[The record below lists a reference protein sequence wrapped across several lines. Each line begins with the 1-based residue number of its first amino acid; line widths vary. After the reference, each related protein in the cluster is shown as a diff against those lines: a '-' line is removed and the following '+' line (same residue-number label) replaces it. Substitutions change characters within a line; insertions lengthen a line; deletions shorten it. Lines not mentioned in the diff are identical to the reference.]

1 VAGSADRTTSKDGA
15 KRVTNGGRPSRRLG
29 PLLCWAVVFADI
41 GTSVY
46 YTPGI
51 LYGQVGVHAALF
63 VTMTLVVFVL
73 LCVKYAEV
81 AIRYPG
87 GGGVVT
93 VATRAIHPF
102 AGLVGGLL
110 ILVDYFLTA
119 ALSAL
124 SGVIYLTVVAG
135 AMKPL
140 VLVVAVA
147 ALVLLG
153 LLNLIGVKTSAQVTA
168 IFATIAAAGQLA
180 VVIGVAIHLGPNGIL
195 NSFAH
200 LLSGP
205 RLSPL
210 GVLTGFSGAFL
221 AFSGLESIAQ
231 LAPAM
236 AEPRKK
242 VAPMAMG
249 LVVITVALTS
259 PLLTLW
265 STTLLDPAKNDPNQ
279 FVSLLGGFAAGPALQ
294 VSVAMSGALLLV
306 FASNTALIGTYNV
319 FLALAR
325 MHFLP
330 NALTVTNRWRKT
342 PHVAILVATAIP
354 VGIVVL
360 SQGNVGLLGDLYAFG
375 LLGAFSV
382 TCIALDLVRYQER
395 HVQRVGNEVVNV
407 GRIRFILG
415 LITTVL
421 VSTAWITNL
430 FAKPLATLFGG
441 TVTLIGAGIA
451 FLTYRRARRRG
462 PSPIFPHI
470 VHPQHPVVFM
480 SKGRRLPAS
489 RVLALLPHDPGQAEE
504 LANLAAADT
513 SGRPVAFV
521 YIAHPD
527 SARQAPPQMF
537 EIVDPYR
544 DDPTAQKV
552 FSQAE
557 AAARKARLD
566 SRFIYVPAGAAA
578 GTLDWLVTH
587 MAPDETIML
596 DDGAGLAVAD
606 RFTLERRRAGDTPVL
621 HYRAKPD

>member
-1 VAGSADRTTSKDGA
+1 MTLTRT
-15 KRVTNGGRPSRRLG
+15 RPGRRLG
-29 PLLCWAVVFADI
+29 PFLCWAVVFADI

-73 LCVKYAEV
+73 LCIKYAEV
-81 AIRYPG
+81 AVRYPE

-93 VATRAIHPF
+93 VATRAIHPL

-124 SGVIYLTVVAG
+124 SGVIYVTVVAG
-135 AMKPL
+135 PLKPT
-140 VLVVAVA
+140 VLIVTIA
-147 ALVLLG
+147 ALLLLG
-153 LLNLIGVKTSAQVTA
+153 LLNLVGVKTSAQATA
-168 IFATIAAAGQLA
+168 IFATAAALGQLA
-180 VVIGVAIHLGPNGIL
+180 VVAGVAIHLGPSGVL
-195 NSFAH
+195 NSFSH

-205 RLSPL
+205 RLGPL

-236 AEPRKK
+236 AEPRQR
-242 VAPMAMG
+242 VAPIAMG
-249 LVVITVALTS
+249 LVVMTVAITS

-279 FVSLLGGFAAGPALQ
+279 FVSLLGGFAAGPVLQ
-294 VSVAMSGALLLV
+294 ISVASSGALLLV

-319 FLALAR
+319 FLALAKLG
-325 MHFLP
+325 FLP
-330 NALTVTNRWRKT
+330 NALTKTNRWRKT
-342 PHVAILVATAIP
+342 PHVAILVATAVP
-354 VGIVVL
+354 VGVVVL
-360 SQGNVGLLGDLYAFG
+360 SRGNVVLLGDLYAFG

-382 TCIALDLVRYQER
+382 TCVALDVVRFHER
-395 HVQRVGNEVVNV
+395 RVQRLGREAVNV

-421 VSTAWITNL
+421 VSGAWITNL

-441 TVTLIGAGIA
+441 CVTLVGVGIA
-451 FLTYRRARRRG
+451 FVTYRRANRRG
-462 PSPIFPHI
+462 PSLLFPH
-470 VHPQHPVVFM
+470 VYHHQEPVVFI

-489 RVLALLPHDPGQAEE
+489 RVFALLPHDTEQAEQ
-504 LANLAAADT
+504 LAELAAADT

-521 YIAHPD
+521 YIAHSD
-527 SARQAPPQMF
+527 TAPTKDPQMF
-537 EIVDPYR
+537 EIIDPYR
-544 DDPTAQKV
+544 DDTTAQEV
-552 FSQAE
+552 FARAE

-566 SRFIYVPAGAAA
+566 SRFVYVPAEAPA
-578 GTLDWLVTH
+578 GTVDWLVTH
-587 MAPDETIML
+587 MAPEETLML
-596 DDGAGLAVAD
+596 DDGAGLAAAD
-606 RFTLERRRAGDTPVL
+606 KFTLERRRAGDTPVL
-621 HYRAKPD
+621 HYRAKPA

>member
-1 VAGSADRTTSKDGA
+1 VTSTHVRQG
-15 KRVTNGGRPSRRLG
+15 RRLG
-29 PLLCWAVVFADI
+29 PFLCWAVVFADI

-51 LYGQVGVHAALF
+51 LYHQVGVHAALF
-63 VTMTLVVFVL
+63 VTMTLFVFVL

-135 AMKPL
+135 SLKPL
-140 VLVVAVA
+140 VLVVTVA

-153 LLNLIGVKTSAQVTA
+153 LLNLVGVKASAQATA
-168 IFATIAAAGQLA
+168 IFATAAAAGQLA
-180 VVIGVAIHLGPNGIL
+180 VVVGVAIHLGPSGVL
-195 NSFAH
+195 NSFSH

-205 RLSPL
+205 RLGPL

-236 AEPRKK
+236 AEPRQR
-242 VAPMAMG
+242 VAPIAMG
-249 LVVITVALTS
+249 LVVMTVALTS

-279 FVSLLGGFAAGPALQ
+279 FISLLGGFAAGPVLQ
-294 VSVAMSGALLLV
+294 VSVAVSGALLLV
-306 FASNTALIGTYNV
+306 FASNTALIGTYHV
-319 FLALAR
+319 FLALAKMR
-325 MHFLP
+325 LLP
-330 NALTVTNRWRKT
+330 TVLTRTNRWRKT
-342 PHVAILVATAIP
+342 PHVAVIVATAVP
-354 VGIVVL
+354 VGIVVF
-360 SQGNVGLLGDLYAFG
+360 SGGNLGLLGDLYAFG

-382 TCIALDLVRYQER
+382 TSIALDLVRFHER
-395 HVQRVGNEVVNV
+395 HVQRLGKEAVNV

-415 LITTVL
+415 VITTVL
-421 VSTAWITNL
+421 VSGAWITNL
-430 FAKPLATLFGG
+430 FAKPKATLFGG
-441 TVTLIGAGIA
+441 GVTLIGVGIA
-451 FLTYRRARRRG
+451 FVTYRRARRRG
-462 PSPIFPHI
+462 HSQLFPH
-470 VHPQHPVVFM
+470 VHHPQQPVVFM
-480 SKGRRLPAS
+480 EKGRRLPAS
-489 RVLALLPHDPGQAEE
+489 RVLALLPHDPEQAEQ

-527 SARQAPPQMF
+527 TATRKAPQMF
-537 EIVDPYR
+537 EIIDPYR
-544 DDPTAQKV
+544 DDTTAQEV
-552 FSQAE
+552 FTRAE

-566 SRFIYVPAGAAA
+566 SRFIYVPAGALA
-578 GTLDWLVTH
+578 GTVEWLVTH
-587 MAPDETIML
+587 LAPEETIML
-596 DDGAGLAVAD
+596 DDGAGLAAAD
-606 RFTLERRRAGDTPVL
+606 WFTLERRRVGDTPVL
-621 HYRAKPD
+621 HYRAKPAEE

>member
-1 VAGSADRTTSKDGA
+1 MDPARLTPAPP
-15 KRVTNGGRPSRRLG
+15 RPRRRLG
-29 PLLCWAVVFADI
+29 PFLCWAVVFADI

-73 LCVKYAEV
+73 LCIKYAEV
-81 AIRYPG
+81 AIRYPE

-135 AMKPL
+135 PLKPL
-140 VLVVAVA
+140 LLLVTVA

-168 IFATIAAAGQLA
+168 VFATAAAAGQLA
-180 VVIGVAIHLGPNGIL
+180 VVVGVAVHLGPSGVL
-195 NSFAH
+195 NSISH

-249 LVVITVALTS
+249 LVVMTVAVTS

-265 STTLLDPAKNDPNQ
+265 STTLLDPATHDPNQ
-279 FVSLLGGFAAGPALQ
+279 FVSLLGGFAAGPVLQ
-294 VSVAMSGALLLV
+294 LSVAISGALLLV

-319 FLALAR
+319 FLALAKLR
-325 MHFLP
+325 FLP
-330 NALTVTNRWRKT
+330 TALTTTNRWRKT
-342 PHVAILVATAIP
+342 PHMAIFVATAVP

-360 SQGNVGLLGDLYAFG
+360 SRANVGLLGDLYAFG

-382 TCIALDLVRYQER
+382 TCIALDLVRFHER
-395 HVQRVGNEVVNV
+395 HVQRLGHEVVNV

-415 LITTVL
+415 VITTVL
-421 VSTAWITNL
+421 VSGAWITNL

-441 TVTLIGAGIA
+441 CVTLVGVGIA
-451 FLTYRRARRRG
+451 FVTYRRARRRG
-462 PSPIFPHI
+462 PSLIYPH
-470 VHPQHPVVFM
+470 VHHYEQPVIFM

-489 RVLALLPHDPGQAEE
+489 RVLALLPHDAEQAEQ

-527 SARQAPPQMF
+527 TARNETPQMF

-544 DDPTAQKV
+544 DDTTAQEV
-552 FSQAE
+552 FAQAE

-566 SRFIYVPAGAAA
+566 GRYIYVPAGAPA
-578 GTLDWLVTH
+578 GTVDWLVTH
-587 MAPDETIML
+587 LAPQETIML
-596 DDGAGLAVAD
+596 DDGAGLAAAD

>member
-1 VAGSADRTTSKDGA
+1 MAGSPDRTTPKHPSQVTA
-15 KRVTNGGRPSRRLG
+15 TRVRPGRRLG
-29 PLLCWAVVFADI
+29 PFLCWAVVFADI

-51 LYGQVGVHAALF
+51 LYRQVGVHAALF

-73 LCVKYAEV
+73 LCIKYAEV
-81 AIRYPG
+81 AIRYPE

-93 VATRAIHPF
+93 VATRAFHPF

-135 AMKPL
+135 ALKPL
-140 VLVVAVA
+140 VLVVTVA
-147 ALVLLG
+147 ALILLG

-168 IFATIAAAGQLA
+168 IFAIAAAVGQLA
-180 VVIGVAIHLGPNGIL
+180 VVVGVAIHLGPSGVI
-195 NSFAH
+195 NSFSH

-205 RLSPL
+205 RLGPL

-242 VAPMAMG
+242 VAPIAMG
-249 LVVITVALTS
+249 LVVMTVAFTS

-279 FVSLLGGFAAGPALQ
+279 FVSLLGGLAAGLVLQ
-294 VSVAMSGALLLV
+294 VSVAISGALLLV

-319 FLALAR
+319 FLALAKLR
-325 MHFLP
+325 FLP
-330 NALTVTNRWRKT
+330 NFLTKTNRWRKT
-342 PHVAILVATAIP
+342 PHMAILVATAVP
-354 VGIVVL
+354 VGVVVL
-360 SQGNVGLLGDLYAFG
+360 SGGNVRLLGDLYAFG

-382 TCIALDLVRYQER
+382 TCIALDVVRFHER
-395 HVQRVGNEVVNV
+395 HVQRLGHEAVNV

-415 LITTVL
+415 VIATVL
-421 VSTAWITNL
+421 VSGAWITNL

-441 TVTLIGAGIA
+441 CVTLVGVGIA
-451 FLTYRRARRRG
+451 FVTYRRARRRG
-462 PSPIFPHI
+462 PSVIFPH
-470 VHPQHPVVFM
+470 VHHHQQPVVFM

-489 RVLALLPHDPGQAEE
+489 HVLALLPHDAEQAKQ
-504 LANLAAADT
+504 LANLAAAET

-527 SARQAPPQMF
+527 TARRKAPQMF
-537 EIVDPYR
+537 EIIDPYR
-544 DDPTAQKV
+544 DDTTAQKV
-552 FSQAE
+552 FAQAE

-566 SRFIYVPAGAAA
+566 SRFIYVPAGAPA
-578 GTLDWLVTH
+578 GTVDWLVTH
-587 MAPDETIML
+587 LAPQQTIML
-596 DDGAGLAVAD
+596 DDGAGLAAAD
-606 RFTLERRRAGDTPVL
+606 KFTLERRRAGDTPVL
-621 HYRAKPD
+621 HYRAKPA

>member
-1 VAGSADRTTSKDGA
+1 MKPQIAR
-15 KRVTNGGRPSRRLG
+15 SRLRLG
-29 PLLCWAVVFADI
+29 PFLCWAVVFADI

-73 LCVKYAEV
+73 LCVKYSEV

-135 AMKPL
+135 PLKPL
-140 VLVVAVA
+140 VLVVTVS
-147 ALVLLG
+147 ALILLG
-153 LLNLIGVKTSAQVTA
+153 LLNLVGVKTSAQVTA
-168 IFATIAAAGQLA
+168 IFATLAATGQLA
-180 VVIGVAIHLGPNGIL
+180 VVVGVAIHLGPVGVL
-195 NSFAH
+195 NSLSR

-205 RLSPL
+205 RLGPL

-236 AEPRKK
+236 AEPRKR
-242 VAPMAMG
+242 VAPIAMG
-249 LVVITVALTS
+249 LVVMTVAITS

-265 STTLLDPAKNDPNQ
+265 STTLLDPATNDPNQ
-279 FVSLLGGFAAGPALQ
+279 FVSLLGGFAAGPVLQ
-294 VSVAMSGALLLV
+294 ISVALSAALLLV

-319 FLALAR
+319 FLALAKL
-325 MHFLP
+325 HFLP
-330 NALTVTNRWRKT
+330 NALTKTNRWRKT
-342 PHVAILVATAIP
+342 PHTAILVATAVP
-354 VGIVVL
+354 VGVVVF
-360 SQGNVGLLGDLYAFG
+360 SGGNVRLLGDLYAFG

-382 TCIALDLVRYQER
+382 TCIALDLVRFHER
-395 HVQRVGNEVVNV
+395 HVQRLGNEAVNV

-415 LITTVL
+415 VITTVF
-421 VSTAWITNL
+421 VTGAWITNL

-441 TVTLIGAGIA
+441 CVTLVGVGIA
-451 FLTYRRARRRG
+451 FITYRRARQRG
-462 PSPIFPHI
+462 TSSIFPH
-470 VHPQHPVVFM
+470 VHHDQEPVVFM
-480 SKGRRLPAS
+480 SRGRRLPAS
-489 RVLALLPHDPGQAEE
+489 SVLALLPHNAEQAEQ

-527 SARQAPPQMF
+527 TAREMAPQMF
-537 EIVDPYR
+537 EIIDPYR
-544 DDPTAQKV
+544 DDITAQEV
-552 FSQAE
+552 FAQAE
-557 AAARKARLD
+557 DAARKARLD
-566 SRFIYVPAGAAA
+566 SRFIYVPAGAPE
-578 GTLDWLVTH
+578 GTLDWLVAH
-587 MAPDETIML
+587 MAPQETIML